1 MNPLKWF
8 RWKVVIVFAVLGG
21 AFYLLGLNPLA
32 HGRVNQIGE
41 DSGDVRWFVNALN
54 LGVLR
59 GLFDFDGVRVAN
71 SKSSD
76 SGGGKDKVFS
86 AENIHVDFDMGSAL
100 RKRLS
105 SEVSIR
111 MPQLTVERRADGS
124 IGVGGGEEKP
134 EDSTPDAEKTDE
146 KPTDWVQAIDEWI
159 ETAKKW
165 RERLRKIS
173 GKDDEAGEETETEVA
188 RDYSGE
194 VTYPFDRI
202 NRLIARRV
210 AGEGLQINF
219 VDRAPEGEA
228 SADAAPALVD
238 GIIEILNLSENPA
251 IHDQAIEWN
260 LAAALAGAPVEL
272 TGTLDVRDT
281 LAATGDPSKLNLH
294 FAATSLP
301 LSVVNYF
308 AGKSLDVRFEAGT
321 VDVTADIG
329 IADFD
334 ALKVVPKIRLVDARM
349 APRAGVRSI
358 LGFPADDF
366 CAAFNEIGTLD
377 IDDIRIGGSFSGEY
391 EFDLGNTIQKVAKGV
406 ITKQVDKQIEK
417 GADKLK
423 DVLDK
428 ELEKAGVSEVLG
440 DDVDKV
446 KDGLKSGLKGL
457 LGGGDED
464 EK

>member
-1 MNPLKWF
+1 
-8 RWKVVIVFAVLGG
+8 
-21 AFYLLGLNPLA
+21 
-32 HGRVNQIGE
+32 
-41 DSGDVRWFVNALN
+41 
-54 LGVLR
+54 
-59 GLFDFDGVRVAN
+59 
-71 SKSSD
+71 
-76 SGGGKDKVFS
+76 
-86 AENIHVDFDMGSAL
+86 
-100 RKRLS
+100 
-105 SEVSIR
+105 
-111 MPQLTVERRADGS
+111 
-124 IGVGGGEEKP
+124 
-134 EDSTPDAEKTDE
+134 
-146 KPTDWVQAIDEWI
+146 
-159 ETAKKW
+159 
-165 RERLRKIS
+165 
-173 GKDDEAGEETETEVA
+173 
-188 RDYSGE
+188 
-194 VTYPFDRI
+194 
-202 NRLIARRV
+202 
-210 AGEGLQINF
+210 LQINF

-349 APRAGVRSI
+349 APRAGVRSL